1 MLIIMPPDGQMS
13 TISRRPL
20 LFKRKKRRKVQV
32 GRIRIVMGNLMIQS
46 LLVGAK
52 LRKRKLLKVMLR
64 WKQ

>member
-1 MLIIMPPDGQMS
+1 MPPDCQMS
-13 TISRRPL
+13 TVSRRLL